1 MSENRCT
8 QQVKMAALK
17 QLAQRDHLFSVVAE
31 WLGISIHVRVRS
43 ILIVELQ
50 DQLTMRRFERG
61 SSQFCQECYL
71 RGKIIER

>member
-1 MSENRCT
+1 MSKKRCT
-8 QQVKMAALK
+8 EQFKIAAVK

-50 DQLTMRRFERG
+50 DQLTMRRVERG
-61 SSQFCQECYL
+61 NSQYCQECYL
-71 RGKIIER
+71 RGEIIER